1 MPGRVDYAVLGMAMV
16 LIGVTA
22 CENSTDGSFGRPYSV
37 EMVREAFEQE
47 TGDEL
52 IVEDEARDVPIIGDA
67 TLLGVRPELDAK
79 YGDFGIVVFRQ
90 LGSRKR
96 AELDAGKRLDRTD
109 TYWEHHPP
117 ENEREVP
124 YWSAQK
130 WYGNVGLTWYHKTRE
145 ANEQWVTLNRAL
157 RRLTSKG

>member
-1 MPGRVDYAVLGMAMV
+1 VLGHVDYVALGMAM
-16 LIGVTA
+16 LLTGVSA
-22 CENSTDGSFGRPYSV
+22 CENNADGSFGRPYTV
-37 EMVREAFEQE
+37 EMVREAFKQE

-79 YGDFGIVVFRQ
+79 YGDFGIVVFRR

-96 AELDAGKRLDRTD
+96 AELDRGKRVDSTG

-124 YWSAQK
+124 YWSAQR
-130 WYGNVGLTWYHKTRE
+130 WYGNVGLTWYSKTRE
-145 ANEQWVTLNRAL
+145 ANEQWGTLNRAL